1 MLAVSRDRMSQKAT
15 KLGSVCALNIVWLRH
30 AGPMLAVS
38 CDRMSQKATKLG
50 SICAVIYPRFL
61 LRAIF
66 CTRVALN
73 VCVVHCVVVSSVPQ
87 LFSFSFQYLPS
98 DWLERLL

>member
-15 KLGSVCALNIVWLRH
+15 KLGSICALIH
-30 AGPMLAVS
+30 
-38 CDRMSQKATKLG
+38 
-50 SICAVIYPRFL
+50 PRFL
-61 LRAIF
+61 LSAFF

-73 VCVVHCVVVSSVPQ
+73 VCVYCVVMSSVPQ